1 MPTSEDVRA
10 LDAWVKAGGHLL
22 YVGYDDVAATQGLLK
37 LPATT
42 GKAHGVRATAHGVRA
57 AAHGIRV
64 TAHGVRA
71 AALGVGVTALGAA
84 LRAAGVTRIVWS
96 AAPRRYAAKR
106 GATVLAS
113 DAFGALALRYNYG
126 RGQVT
131 AIVDESPFTNS
142 RLALPDNARFAYA
155 IAQPA
160 RAGGAVAF
168 NEAIHGFIVPEHW
181 WEIVPRPFLIG
192 VICAAFALLLA
203 FAGASVRLGPP
214 IVPPALRDPTSLE
227 FVDSVAG
234 LLERGRGARQA
245 VIDAVRSTK
254 RMLALAVGV
263 PDDAPNETIA
273 ARIDS
278 SELRSAFTAL
288 ALLERPLDPDDA
300 TLLRAATLAQRLRK
314 EYSPHAGSRR

>member
-1 MPTSEDVRA
+1 
-10 LDAWVKAGGHLL
+10 
-22 YVGYDDVAATQGLLK
+22 
-37 LPATT
+37 
-42 GKAHGVRATAHGVRA
+42 
-57 AAHGIRV
+57 
-64 TAHGVRA
+64 
-71 AALGVGVTALGAA
+71 
-84 LRAAGVTRIVWS
+84 VTRIVWS